1 MKNLIEQMYYGKLAP
16 YADPPPKSARAKAAQ
31 ERYEQAYDA
40 LVNKLEPELR
50 RELHRL
56 LEARTEES
64 SYDMA
69 ASFVQG
75 YCLGARMTLDTMG
88 VS

>member
-1 MKNLIEQMYYGKLAP
+1 MKSLIEQLYYGKLAP

-40 LVNKLEPELR
+40 LANKLEPELR

-69 ASFVQG
+69 AGFVQG
-75 YCLGARMTLDTMG
+75 YCFGARMMMDMMET
-88 VS
+88 S